1 MALISC
7 NECSKEVSQ
16 FAKVCQNCGNQ
27 VNKPAKG
34 ALEILFIILFFL
46 YNIAMALL
54 AVQFIEQHKD
64 GALWFVATLSSI
76 STFDYFGT
84 FDPSLIFSA
93 VFILFIWLIGAVILG
108 LAALM
113 LRRVK

>member
-1 MALISC
+1 
-7 NECSKEVSQ
+7 
-16 FAKVCQNCGNQ
+16 
-27 VNKPAKG
+27 
-34 ALEILFIILFFL
+34 
-46 YNIAMALL
+46 MALL